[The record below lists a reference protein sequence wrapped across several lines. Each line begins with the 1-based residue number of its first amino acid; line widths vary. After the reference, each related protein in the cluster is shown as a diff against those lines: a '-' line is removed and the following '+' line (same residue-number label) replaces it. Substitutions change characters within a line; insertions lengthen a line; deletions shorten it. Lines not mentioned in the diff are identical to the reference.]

1 MFRWETCVSLL
12 VHFEDS
18 TPEGVTEESL
28 ILATLA

>member
-1 MFRWETCVSLL
+1 MFRWEMYVSLL

-18 TPEGVTEESL
+18 IPEGVPEESL